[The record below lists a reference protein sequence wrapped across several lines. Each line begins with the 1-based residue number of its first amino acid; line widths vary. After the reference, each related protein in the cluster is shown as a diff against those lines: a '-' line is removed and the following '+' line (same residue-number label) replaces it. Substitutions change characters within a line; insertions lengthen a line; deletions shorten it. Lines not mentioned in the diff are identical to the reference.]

1 MLFRSHFISSA
12 VESLE
17 LGTLQGW
24 LKLAWILIAFSKGI
38 IDVNILGGILKFLK
52 ELLTNGGRILLLS
65 AIIILKSVIGRA
77 SNNTIP
83 IRHFNILVFIVEVV
97 VSNTVAND
105 PTLEVRN
112 IGATTFLSTIS
123 DVPIESF
130 NQARDIDASI

>member
-1 MLFRSHFISSA
+1 M
-12 VESLE
+12 
-17 LGTLQGW
+17 
-24 LKLAWILIAFSKGI
+24 
-38 IDVNILGGILKFLK
+38 KFLK

-112 IGATTFLSTIS
+112 KGATTFLSIIS
-123 DVPIESF
+123 DVPIEIGR
-130 NQARDIDASI
+130 AHV